1 MLFRSTNVQ
10 ERLIALHDLDCPW
23 RPRDLTQRK
32 GRIERRGNTNPKVHV
47 FRYVTESTFDAY
59 LWQTVENKQKFIS
72 QIMTSKAPVRS
83 CEDVD
88 EAALSYAEIKALCAG
103 DPRIKER
110 MELDVDVAKLK
121 VMRADHQSKQFRLE
135 DRLLKYFPEQ
145 IRECES
151 EIAGLEIDLNT
162 LAEHP
167 EPENGFAGMVIHG
180 KSYSSAKKAGTA
192 ILEACQEITDFEAPP
207 VEIGSYRGF
216 KLILSLNI
224 FGHHMTLQG
233 ARSYKTDLGGD
244 LRGNITRLDNTLDRL
259 PQFLDEA
266 GARLKDL
273 RQQAEAARAEAGKP
287 FPREEELRRKS
298 ARLVELDAQL
308 NLNNRHIPDEPAKTA

>member
-1 MLFRSTNVQ
+1 
-10 ERLIALHDLDCPW
+10 
-23 RPRDLTQRK
+23 
-32 GRIERRGNTNPKVHV
+32 
-47 FRYVTESTFDAY
+47 
-59 LWQTVENKQKFIS
+59 
-72 QIMTSKAPVRS
+72 MTSKAPVRS

-162 LAEHP
+162 LAENP

-180 KSYSSAKKAGTA
+180 KAYSSVKKAGTA
-192 ILEACQEITDFEAPP
+192 ILEACQEITDSEAPP
-207 VEIGSYRGF
+207 MEIGSYRGF
-216 KLILSLNI
+216 KLILSFNV

-233 ARSYKTDLGGD
+233 ALSYKTDLGGD

-259 PQFLDEA
+259 PQFLEEA

-273 RQQAEAARAEAGKP
+273 RQQTEAAMAEAGKP
-287 FPREEELRRKS
+287 FPREEELRCKS

-308 NLNNRHIPDEPAKTA
+308 NLNNRHIPDESAKSA